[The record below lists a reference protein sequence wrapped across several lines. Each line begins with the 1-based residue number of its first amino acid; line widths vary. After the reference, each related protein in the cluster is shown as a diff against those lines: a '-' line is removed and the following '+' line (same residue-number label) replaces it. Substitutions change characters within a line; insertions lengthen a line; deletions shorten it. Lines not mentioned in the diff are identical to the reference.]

1 MVLKVF
7 GRILIGNW
15 LAGNHPPCQL
25 IRGRG
30 ELKLTAHQHLAG
42 GQWGKVTST
51 FRDLE
56 VCSAFS
62 PVATADSAP
71 FQYSQSALPLAFKQ
85 DKSCC
90 QI

>member
-30 ELKLTAHQHLAG
+30 ELKLTSLQHLVG
-42 GQWGKVTST
+42 RQWGKVTST
-51 FRDLE
+51 LRDLE
-56 VCSAFS
+56 VRGAFS
-62 PVATADSAP
+62 LLPQQSLLP
-71 FQYSQSALPLAFKQ
+71 FSTPSLP
-85 DKSCC
+85 CT
-90 QI
+90 